1 MKKIILLIALLVGFV
16 SLQAQI
22 ARVAAPLAENAWFIP
37 TYTGV
42 ATDTLGTVT
51 ATTWSYTVPINKFDG
66 VFFISQI
73 KLADKT
79 TGANGVCTVQPQGA
93 YFDGGTYA
101 NIGSAITWT
110 GVGSTDSTI
119 TIASVTTKVY
129 YPYIRILVTNT
140 SGKSKVVTNK
150 LVIKR

>member
-1 MKKIILLIALLVGFV
+1 MKKIILFLCLAIGFV
-16 SLQAQI
+16 LNAQ
-22 ARVAAPLAENAWFIP
+22 VAKVAPPLAENAWFIP

-42 ATDTLGTVT
+42 AADTLGTVT
-51 ATTWSYTVPINKFDG
+51 ATTWSYAVPINKFDG

-79 TGANGVCTVQPQGA
+79 TGANGVCTVQPQGK
-93 YFDGGTYA
+93 YFDNSTWV
-101 NIGSAITWT
+101 NIGSAVTWT
-110 GVGSTDSTI
+110 GVGSTDTTI
-119 TIASVTTKVY
+119 TIASVSSKVY

-150 LVIKR
+150 LIIKK

>member
-1 MKKIILLIALLVGFV
+1 MLSIGF
-16 SLQAQI
+16 LATAQ
-22 ARVAAPLAENAWFIP
+22 VAKVNAPLAENAWFIP

-51 ATTWSYTVPINKFDG
+51 ATTWSYAVPVNKFDG
-66 VFFISQI
+66 VFFALEI

-79 TGANGVCTVQPQGA
+79 TGANGACTVQPQGK
-93 YFDGGTYA
+93 YFATSAYA

-119 TIASVTTKVY
+119 LITSVSNKVY
-129 YPYIRILVTNT
+129 YPYLRVLVTNT
-140 SGKSKVVTNK
+140 AGKSKVVTYK
-150 LVIKR
+150 LIIKK